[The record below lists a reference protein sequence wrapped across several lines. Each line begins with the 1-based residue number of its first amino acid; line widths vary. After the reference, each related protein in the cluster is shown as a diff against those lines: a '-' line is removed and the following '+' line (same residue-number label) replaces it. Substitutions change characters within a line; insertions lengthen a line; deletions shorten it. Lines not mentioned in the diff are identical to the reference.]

1 MKEYTEGDEGKEVVH
16 AIKHKKFG
24 AAGRVI
30 GPTGVIR
37 YAARILIFCSLLMA
51 CEAVMASQPSAT
63 PREDGPR
70 PEPLAAD
77 DQVAVIVDVPNVSHF
92 AESSSGRL
100 STELPI
106 TARNVFTSP
115 TLDGNGGG
123 GDATM
128 APHHPQLPRTA
139 GVPGKSQSPELL
151 LENVKKD
158 GNNVYLSAN
167 VQESITQPPPS
178 SHTGSDD
185 GWKNHVNID
194 KNLPPQDSKSN
205 IGIRSG
211 GERKPASRA
220 ESISEA
226 IIIRSEEAGNGG
238 TPTLTTLNPVTT
250 TYSNA
255 NGLSTQPPPQGEE
268 GVSPRNNTD
277 SLGSK
282 TKSHDTKEFKHSSRV
297 NNGGASH
304 TIKEVGKDIRIN
316 NNNHPSQS
324 DNKDKPS
331 ATINGPVDSSGSA
344 NNGSANKSVDGSRVG
359 PGGRLL
365 DGTEEKANNNYVD
378 NGKSY
383 PAPQEQSQYYFT
395 PPTMTASPSTQAAT
409 AVYNP
414 TAPQGTDWTQ
424 VPTNEGLSLSAR
436 QTTSPSHVMGH
447 SLKGSTSNVATGAL
461 RTETD
466 NNKNG
471 IESDPRL
478 SSSSGESNPSSPP
491 LPLSTIKTISTHLE
505 SDVEDETDG
514 KETDH
519 GNLRNRSIAP
529 EVARKTKGSDTISN
543 TEPEGSDRQ
552 MVNIRLHAPPT
563 TPTTATKGPR
573 AEETTTSA
581 IVGDKSTTGGESVE
595 AVNKL
600 STDDVDADLE
610 DGKCGKP
617 RTVVSAVGQQ
627 ESIQHAG
634 QRANTSMRNPVTNKR
649 SGSANRM
656 NNSFGSTA
664 TTARDIVHTSPQ
676 PQLQAAAGTVP
687 LIRQGFTQATD
698 AKPQT
703 TNPVGGIEPIPAT
716 THKTNHSAVSSLPHQ
731 VHPTQQKTTATA
743 VVRQTTEL
751 PLGLM
756 EQQTLEP
763 PQEPQDGEKVPAR
776 TTQSPSSAEEWL
788 TINENQN
795 LHEQT
800 ITTTMSVRSSP
811 TTRTTPPRTTE
822 STTPTATSVSGDTLL
837 VIPSLTGGSDEHVK
851 FENFAKTPE
860 PLLHGDHDH
869 YFLGTQPTTT
879 MPEIVVIT
887 PAARDSVSVEFS
899 LPKVPLRSASGPV
912 GDFVNVGSE
921 LNGRVGVSVVNGSGA
936 RVEVSEDWP
945 VKHAAIVEGD
955 LILGGLM
962 MVHEREDSV
971 TCGPIMPQGG
981 VQALEAMLY
990 TLDKINRLGL
1000 LPNITLG
1007 AHILDDCDKD
1017 TYGLEMAV
1025 DFIKGE
1031 SLVII
1036 GFVWFCRRHFVDRL
1050 MVFVERSDR
1059 KGSYGQ
1065 PLRALLPEETIGITV
1080 LMGIISGYS

>member
-1 MKEYTEGDEGKEVVH
+1 MEEYSEGDEGKEVVH

-51 CEAVMASQPSAT
+51 CEVVVASQPSAT
-63 PREDGPR
+63 PRIDGP
-70 PEPLAAD
+70 LSAD

-100 STELPI
+100 STERPI
-106 TARNVFTSP
+106 TARNVFTLP
-115 TLDGNGGG
+115 TLDDFSG
-123 GDATM
+123 GDALT
-128 APHHPQLPRTA
+128 APHHPQPPPTTD
-139 GVPGKSQSPELL
+139 VPEKSQSPELL
-151 LENVKKD
+151 LAKVKED

-178 SHTGSDD
+178 SHTGSGD

-205 IGIRSG
+205 IGIKSG
-211 GERKPASRA
+211 GERKPTSRA
-220 ESISEA
+220 KSVSEA
-226 IIIRSEEAGNGG
+226 IIIRSEEAGNEG
-238 TPTLTTLNPVTT
+238 TPTITAQNPVTT
-250 TYSNA
+250 TYSDV
-255 NGLSTQPPPQGEE
+255 NGLSTQTSLQGEV
-268 GVSPRNNTD
+268 GVSPRNNMD
-277 SLGSK
+277 SLKSK
-282 TKSHDTKEFKHSSRV
+282 TKSHDTKEFKHSGSA
-297 NNGGASH
+297 NNGNTSH
-304 TIKEVGKDIRIN
+304 TIKEVRKDIRIN
-316 NNNHPSQS
+316 NNNHPTQS

-344 NNGSANKSVDGSRVG
+344 NNGSANKSVDGGRVG
-359 PGGRLL
+359 PGGGLL

-395 PPTMTASPSTQAAT
+395 PSTPTASPSTQAAT

-414 TAPQGTDWTQ
+414 TAPQGADWTPGGQ

-436 QTTSPSHVMGH
+436 QTTSPSHDVMGH
-447 SLKGSTSNVATGAL
+447 SMKGSTSNVSTGDL

-466 NNKNG
+466 NNNG

-491 LPLSTIKTISTHLE
+491 LPNKIKTISTHLG
-505 SDVEDETDG
+505 SDVEDKTDG

-519 GNLRNRSIAP
+519 GKGNLRNRTVAP

-543 TEPEGSDRQ
+543 TATGGSDRQ

-563 TPTTATKGPR
+563 TPTTATKSPR
-573 AEETTTSA
+573 AEETTTPRISE
-581 IVGDKSTTGGESVE
+581 DKSTTGGKSVQ
-595 AVNKL
+595 AVNKP
-600 STDDVDADLE
+600 STYEVDADLE
-610 DGKCGKP
+610 DGKSGKP
-617 RTVVSAVGQQ
+617 QTVVSAAGQQ

-634 QRANTSMRNPVTNKR
+634 QRANTSIRNPVTNKR

-656 NNSFGSTA
+656 NNSFASTA

-676 PQLQAAAGTVP
+676 LQGAAGTVP

-731 VHPTQQKTTATA
+731 DHPTQQKTTTA
-743 VVRQTTEL
+743 VVAEQTTEL

-756 EQQTLEP
+756 EQQTVEP
-763 PQEPQDGEKVPAR
+763 PQEPQDAEKVPAR
-776 TTQSPSSAEEWL
+776 STQSPTLAEEWL

-800 ITTTMSVRSSP
+800 ITTTMSVRGSSS

-822 STTPTATSVSGDTLL
+822 ATSPTATTSVSGDILL
-837 VIPSLTGGSDEHVK
+837 VTPTLTGGSDEHVK

-860 PLLHGDHDH
+860 PQLHGDHDQ
-869 YFLGTQPTTT
+869 YFLGTQPPTTVSK
-879 MPEIVVIT
+879 IVLIT
-887 PAARDSVSVEFS
+887 PAARDSVSAEFS
-899 LPKVPLRSASGPV
+899 LPQKPLRSASGPV
-912 GDFVNVGSE
+912 GDLVNVGSE
-921 LNGRVGVSVVNGSGA
+921 LNGRVGVAVVNGSVA
-936 RVEVSEDWP
+936 RVEVGEDWP

-955 LILGGLM
+955 VVLGGLM

-1031 SLVII
+1031 YL
-1036 GFVWFCRRHFVDRL
+1036 
-1050 MVFVERSDR
+1050 
-1059 KGSYGQ
+1059 
-1065 PLRALLPEETIGITV
+1065 
-1080 LMGIISGYS
+1080 